1 MTAMPFCSAMLLM
14 LVGQRFENYTL
25 QQEWSTAAV
34 VLAKPVPESSRPG
47 AGIVTLPRLIA
58 CVLLLLISL
67 VAGCT
72 RPASDKVQG
81 YVEGEFVYVSSPLAG
96 TLQTLHVRRGG
107 QVKEGDPLFNLD
119 NTPEKAARDEAERRM
134 AQARASLED
143 AKKGKRPTEI
153 DSIEAQLKQARAAL
167 TLSERE
173 YARQEK
179 LTRTPGASAEQDL
192 DRARAARD
200 QDSQRVAQLEA
211 DLKTARLGSRV
222 DQIHAAE
229 ATERAQEAVLAR
241 AEWELSQK
249 AQNAPKAGMVFD
261 TLYREGEWV
270 ASGRPIV
277 SLLPPQNIKVR
288 AFVPE
293 TRVAAIHPGD
303 PVQVTVD
310 GLKEPLAGTV
320 SFISPRAEFTPPV
333 IYSLESRSKL
343 VFMVEAVF
351 PAETAAR
358 LHPGQPVDVRFGS

>member
-1 MTAMPFCSAMLLM
+1 MSF
-14 LVGQRFENYTL
+14 
-25 QQEWSTAAV
+25 
-34 VLAKPVPESSRPG
+34 
-47 AGIVTLPRLIA
+47 
-58 CVLLLLISL
+58 LLLWL
-67 VAGCT
+67 VAALIGSIAGCG

-81 YVEGEFVYVSSPLAG
+81 YVEGEFVYVASPLSG
-96 TLQTLHVRRGG
+96 TLQALHVRRGG
-107 QVKEGDPLFNLD
+107 QVKEGDPLFSLD

-134 AQARASLED
+134 AQARATLD
-143 AKKGKRPTEI
+143 DTRKGKRPTEI
-153 DSIEAQLKQARAAL
+153 ESIEAQLKQARAAL
-167 TLSERE
+167 VLSERE

-179 LTRTPGASAEQDL
+179 LTRTPGASSEQDL
-192 DRARAARD
+192 DRTRATRD

-211 DLKTARLGSRV
+211 DLKTARLGSRI
-222 DQIHAAE
+222 DQVLAAE
-229 ATERAQEAVLAR
+229 ATQRAQEAVLTK
-241 AEWELSQK
+241 AEWDLSQK
-249 AQNAPKAGMVFD
+249 AQSAPKSGLVFD

-270 ASGRPIV
+270 AAGRPVV

-293 TRVAAIHPGD
+293 TRVAAIQPGD

-310 GLKEPLAGTV
+310 GLKDPLVGKV

-351 PAETAAR
+351 SPETAVK